1 MTQKNIIFE
10 DTILINELD
19 KDGRFFEKVSRVD
32 ATSEVY
38 DCKISFDVNVDIYPV
53 QKGSFY
59 TLVLAKSLNTD
70 GMASPNTFSYDLY
83 TKKNTLLDKYDY
95 VMYGKIFKFNE
106 ENDGRV
112 SIFVSFG
119 GLLLSIT
126 GNQNH
131 LQDLKLDERIYL
143 LLKKI

>member
-112 SIFVSFG
+112 SLFVSFG

-131 LQDLKLDERIYL
+131 LQDLKIDERIYL

>member
-106 ENDGRV
+106 ENDERV
-112 SIFVSFG
+112 SLFVSFG

-131 LQDLKLDERIYL
+131 LQDLKIDERIYL

>member
-10 DTILINELD
+10 DTILLNEID

-53 QKGSFY
+53 SKGSYYSF
-59 TLVLAKSLNTD
+59 VLAKSLNTD

-112 SIFVSFG
+112 SLFVSFG

-131 LQDLKLDERIYL
+131 LQDLKIDERIYL

>member
-10 DTILINELD
+10 DTIQLNDID
-19 KDGRFFEKVSRVD
+19 KEGRFFEKVSRVD

-38 DCKISFDVNVDIYPV
+38 DCKLSFDVNVEAYPV

-59 TLVLAKSLNTD
+59 SLVLAKSLNID
-70 GMASPNTFSYDLY
+70 GMASPNTFSYDIY

-95 VMYGKIFKFNE
+95 VMYGKIFKYNE
-106 ENDGRV
+106 ENDGKI
-112 SIFVSFG
+112 SLFISFG

-126 GNQNH
+126 GNANH
-131 LQDLKLDERIYL
+131 LQDLKIDERIYML
-143 LLKKI
+143 MKKI

>member
-131 LQDLKLDERIYL
+131 LQDLKIDERIYL